1 MEYEEMDA
9 QIVDFYENCAE
20 AGRLER
26 RLGIIEFYRTKEIL
40 GQYLQQGSVIYDV
53 GGGIGMYARW
63 LAAQGHQVHLLELA
77 GAQVDYA
84 REYMMAA
91 GTVGGTEVQNPDG
104 VKFAAETA
112 DARKLPRPDES
123 ADVVLLMGPLY
134 HLQKKEDRMLALS
147 EARRVLK
154 KGGLLAAAG
163 IPKYSSATWALS
175 TYSDGNDFFEDD
187 VYFRML
193 QEEITTGNHNRPEE
207 YCRLVAQAY
216 FHTAEGMEQEVE
228 EAGFRVLATHAVE
241 GCIWFTPNLNENWER
256 PEIREKLLE
265 ILNLTE
271 KDRELIGMS
280 PHFLTMAVKE

>member
-1 MEYEEMDA
+1 MEYEKMDA

-91 GTVGGTEVQNPDG
+91 GTVGGTEVPNPDG
-104 VKFAAETA
+104 VKFAAEKA
-112 DARKLPRPDES
+112 DARALPRPDES
-123 ADVVLLMGPLY
+123 ADAVLLMGPLY
-134 HLQKKEDRMLALS
+134 HLQKTEDRMLALS

-163 IPKYSSATWALS
+163 ISKYSSATWALS

-187 VYFRML
+187 VYFNML
-193 QEEITTGNHNRPEE
+193 REEITTGNHNRP
-207 YCRLVAQAY
+207 
-216 FHTAEGMEQEVE
+216 
-228 EAGFRVLATHAVE
+228 
-241 GCIWFTPNLNENWER
+241 
-256 PEIREKLLE
+256 
-265 ILNLTE
+265 
-271 KDRELIGMS
+271 
-280 PHFLTMAVKE
+280 